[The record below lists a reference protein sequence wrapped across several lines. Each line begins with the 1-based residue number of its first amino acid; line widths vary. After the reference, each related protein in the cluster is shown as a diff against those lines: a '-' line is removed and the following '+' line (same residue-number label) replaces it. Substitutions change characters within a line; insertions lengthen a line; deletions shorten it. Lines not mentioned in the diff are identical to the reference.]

1 MPELFDKPQKEKFN
15 YPGVFDRSVKK
26 PEVVVVTSDEKHQE
40 EDVVAKKVRAPRK
53 PKEATAEVSSAGT
66 GRKSL
71 KLGKIK
77 G

>member
-15 YPGVFDRSVKK
+15 YPGVFDRSIKK
-26 PEVVVVTSDEKHQE
+26 PEPVIVASDEKDAE
-40 EDVVAKKVRAPRK
+40 AEVPAKKVRAPRK
-53 PKEATAEVSSAGT
+53 PKDAEVSSAGT

>member
-15 YPGVFDRSVKK
+15 YPGVFDRSIKK
-26 PEVVVVTSDEKHQE
+26 PEVIVVASDEKPE
-40 EDVVAKKVRAPRK
+40 EAEAPAPAKKVRAPRK
-53 PKEATAEVSSAGT
+53 PKDAEASVP

>member
-26 PEVVVVTSDEKHQE
+26 PEVVVVASDEKSHE
-40 EDVVAKKVRAPRK
+40 EEAPKKVRAPRK
-53 PKEATAEVSSAGT
+53 PKEANAEVSSAGT
-66 GRKSL
+66 SGRKSL

>member
-1 MPELFDKPQKEKFN
+1 MPELVDKPQKEKFN

-26 PEVVVVTSDEKHQE
+26 PEVVVVASDEKQIE
-40 EDVVAKKVRAPRK
+40 AEVEAPVKKVRAPRK
-53 PKEATAEVSSAGT
+53 PKDAEVSSS
-66 GRKSL
+66 GRKPL

>member
-26 PEVVVVTSDEKHQE
+26 PEVVVVASDEKHQE
-40 EDVVAKKVRAPRK
+40 EEPVKKVRAPRK
-53 PKEATAEVSSAGT
+53 PKDAEVSS

>member
-1 MPELFDKPQKEKFN
+1 MPELFDRPQKEKFN

-26 PEVVVVTSDEKHQE
+26 PEVVVVASDEKPME
-40 EDVVAKKVRAPRK
+40 EEVPKKVRAPRK
-53 PKEATAEVSSAGT
+53 PKDAEASVPGK
-66 GRKSL
+66 KSL

>member
-26 PEVVVVTSDEKHQE
+26 PEVIVVTSDEKPQE
-40 EDVVAKKVRAPRK
+40 EVPKKVRAPRK
-53 PKEATAEVSSAGT
+53 PKDAEVSSAGT
-66 GRKSL
+66 TGRKAL

>member
-1 MPELFDKPQKEKFN
+1 MPELFDRPQKEKFN

-26 PEVVVVTSDEKHQE
+26 PETVVVPSDEKPE
-40 EDVVAKKVRAPRK
+40 EEPVKKVRAPRK
-53 PKEATAEVSSAGT
+53 PKADAEASSGVT